1 MRSKALDYL
10 AIIQEA
16 ATNRKLRHRLF
27 NDSVDLRPDDLVTDL
42 IPRGMANNYAAVRD
56 PKYGHLMDVV
66 PLTQDYE
73 AFAILQEEKQL
84 FDKLILQRFRNQDR
98 YCLSEDVYFGTL
110 ERQNANE
117 FTAQI
122 LPVPECEEYLVI
134 IDQLFWDALG
144 LVTHILIESVIPS
157 RDRLV
162 FDPRVADRYL
172 MWYERLIDAV
182 DKKSVFEPPAFVH
195 RTQTSWWSWQ
205 NLRHAANSFV
215 VGHEYGHFL
224 HRHFSR
230 ETAGDMGL
238 GLPGST
244 LGGCV
249 ASWAQEFE
257 ADRTGMDLS
266 GMLYQELGAGR
277 AFFGPPSLRSQL
289 ELQQLLRYME
299 QMNGGIVLAMQGI
312 LAALHLL
319 SNIELARGHVHT
331 SSLSHPPTDL
341 RIVMAWHTF
350 GYQLDEAT
358 DTVRECMLAP
368 IAECLTF
375 LSDRAGI
382 ISGVDERQACESR
395 LQRAL
400 FGTMGEISTHTVRAY
415 LKDLMDRLQHDRAG
429 ASATGHPGQL
439 EGAIADELE
448 LMERCMSAAE
458 RYRALAAIDEIIDK
472 TSRVFGRDLC

>member
-1 MRSKALDYL
+1 MRPKALDNL

-16 ATNRKLRHRLF
+16 ATDRKLLHRLF
-27 NDSVDLRPDDLVTDL
+27 NDPVDPRPDDPISDY
-42 IPRGMANNYAAVRD
+42 IPRGMAKNYAAVRN
-56 PKYGHLMDVV
+56 PQYRHLMDMV

-73 AFAILQEEKQL
+73 AFAILQQEKQF
-84 FDKLILQRFRNQDR
+84 FDRLILRRFRNHDR

-110 ERQNANE
+110 ERWNANE

-122 LPVPECEEYLVI
+122 LPVPGCDEYLVI
-134 IDQLFWDALG
+134 IDQLFWDALA
-144 LVTHILIESVIPS
+144 LVTHIVIESVTPS

-172 MWYERLIDAV
+172 VWYERLIDAV
-182 DKKSVFEPPAFVH
+182 DQQSVFEPPAFVH

-205 NLRHAANSFV
+205 NLRHSANSFV

-230 ETAGDMGL
+230 NTAGEMGL

-266 GMLYQELGAGR
+266 GMLYQELGIGR
-277 AFFGPPSLRSQL
+277 AFFGPPLLRSRL
-289 ELQQLLRYME
+289 EPQQLLRYME

-312 LAALHLL
+312 LTALHVL

-331 SSLSHPPTDL
+331 SSFSHPPTDL

-350 GYQLDEAT
+350 RYQLDEAI

-368 IAECLTF
+368 IADCLTF
-375 LSDRAGI
+375 LSDRTGI
-382 ISGVDERQACESR
+382 LTGVDERQACESR

-400 FGTMGEISTHTVRAY
+400 FGTMGEISTQTLRAY
-415 LKDLMDRLQHDRAG
+415 LKDLMDRLQHDG
-429 ASATGHPGQL
+429 ASAPATGHAGQL

-448 LMERCMSAAE
+448 LMERCMPAAD
-458 RYRALAAIDEIIDK
+458 RYRALAALDEMIEK
-472 TSRVFGRDLC
+472 TCRVFGRDLC